1 METRGLGERCLLGF
15 GSAGGPPMLPVLYNN
30 MKKIVQ
36 TPDYVMILVEMVHDA
51 RIVRMNQEHLPP
63 HIRKWMGDS
72 VGRWEGDTLVI
83 DTTNFNDQPGL
94 RQADRNLHVVERFT
108 RLDSGRLLYRFEVED
123 PTMWTS
129 SWSGEYVW
137 PASPDRVF
145 EYACHEG
152 NYALGNIMR
161 GARLLEADALTK
173 TSGNE

>member
-1 METRGLGERCLLGF
+1 
-15 GSAGGPPMLPVLYNN
+15 MLPVLYNN

-83 DTTNFNDQPGL
+83 DTTNFNDQPAL

-123 PTMWTS
+123 PTVWTS

-137 PASPDRVF
+137 PASPERVF

-161 GARLLEADALTK
+161 GARLLEAEALAK